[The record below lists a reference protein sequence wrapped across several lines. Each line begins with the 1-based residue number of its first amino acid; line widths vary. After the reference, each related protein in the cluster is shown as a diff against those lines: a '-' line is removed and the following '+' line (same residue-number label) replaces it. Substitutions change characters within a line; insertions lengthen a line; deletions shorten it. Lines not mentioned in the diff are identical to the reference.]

1 MTFLWVNKRDWRH
14 PGPIVNV
21 GVRNAASL
29 AARGGETHLVLGAGA
44 ASDTAADLREF
55 YGVGAPAGLHVHRV
69 ARRRLLFG
77 VAGVES
83 SVPIFRHAVGLARRL
98 ARRGPVA
105 VLTREAS
112 FLPYLAALRRWV
124 PGVRAF
130 YEAHDLYADLSWRA
144 AEGRPVRWGDR
155 RQGFLERL
163 CLPWLDGLV
172 CITEPQRVLYAGL
185 FPRLPAVALPLGT
198 DPQPPG
204 DEEARRRGR
213 RLVYVGHL
221 NRQKGIESLFRA
233 APALAGAGVRLA
245 LWGGYGQQAEALR
258 GRAVAE
264 GWGEM
269 VEGAGFRP
277 PEELRRDLATR
288 AGVGLVTLEETFY
301 NRHLTCPVKALDYLS
316 HGLPVVASDLPTTR
330 GVLGDGGA
338 ARYVPPGDA
347 GALAAAVRAFFDDA
361 ELYARASAAARA
373 RAAELSWDNRAA
385 RLEAFVATA
394 GGGEEGVRS

>member
-21 GVRNAASL
+21 GVRNAASR
-29 AARGGETHLVLGAGA
+29 AASGRETHLVVGAGA
-44 ASDTAADLREF
+44 PSDTAADLRDF

-69 ARRRLLFG
+69 PRRRLFGG

-83 SVPIFRHAVGLARRL
+83 SVPIFRYAFRLARELARRG
-98 ARRGPVA
+98 GPVA
-105 VLTREAS
+105 VLTREAA
-112 FLPYLAALRRWV
+112 FLPYLAVLRRWT
-124 PGVRAF
+124 PHVRAF
-130 YEAHDLYADLSWRA
+130 YEAHDLYADLAWRA
-144 AEGRPVRWGDR
+144 ADGRPVRWGDR

-163 CLPWLDGLV
+163 CLPRLDGLV
-172 CITEPQRVLYAGL
+172 CITAGQQALYAKL
-185 FPRLPAVALPLGT
+185 FPKLPSVALPLGT

-204 DEEARRRGR
+204 DDEARRHGR

-233 APALAGAGVRLA
+233 APALARAGVRLA

-258 GRAVAE
+258 ERAVAE

-330 GVLGDGGA
+330 GVLGGGGA

-347 GALAAAVRAFFDDA
+347 EALAAAVRAFFDDA
-361 ELYARASAAARA
+361 GTYARAAAAARA
-373 RAAELSWDNRAA
+373 RAAELSWANRAG
-385 RLEAFVATA
+385 RLEEFVVTA
-394 GGGEEGVRS
+394 GGRR

>member
-29 AARGGETHLVLGAGA
+29 AMRGQETHLVLGAGA
-44 ASDTAADLREF
+44 PSDTAEDLARF
-55 YGVGAPAGLHVHRV
+55 YGVSPMAGLHVHRV
-69 ARRRLLFG
+69 PRRRLFG

-83 SVPIFRHAVGLARRL
+83 SVPIFRHAVRLARTL

-105 VLTREAS
+105 VLTREAA
-112 FLPYLAALRRWV
+112 FLPYLAVLRRFT
-124 PGVRAF
+124 PNVRGF
-130 YEAHDLYADLSWRA
+130 YEAHDFYADLSWRA
-144 AEGRPVRWGDR
+144 GDGRPLRWGDR
-155 RQGFLERL
+155 RQGFLER
-163 CLPWLDGLV
+163 CSLPRLDGV
-172 CITEPQRVLYAGL
+172 VGITEGQRALYAGL
-185 FPRLPAVALPLGT
+185 FPKLPSVALSLGT

-204 DEEARRRGR
+204 NDEARRLER

-221 NRQKGIESLFRA
+221 NRQKGIESLFRV
-233 APALAGAGVRLA
+233 APTLARAGVKLA
-245 LWGGYGQQAEALR
+245 LWGGYGQQAETLR
-258 GRAVAE
+258 ARAVAE

-277 PEELRRDLATR
+277 PEELRQDLATR

-338 ARYVPPGDA
+338 ARYVAPGDA
-347 GALAAAVRAFFDDA
+347 EALVKAALAYFDDA
-361 ELYARASAAARA
+361 ETYARAAAAARA
-373 RAAELSWDNRAA
+373 RAAELSWDQRAA
-385 RLEAFVATA
+385 RLEEFIAATL
-394 GGGEEGVRS
+394 